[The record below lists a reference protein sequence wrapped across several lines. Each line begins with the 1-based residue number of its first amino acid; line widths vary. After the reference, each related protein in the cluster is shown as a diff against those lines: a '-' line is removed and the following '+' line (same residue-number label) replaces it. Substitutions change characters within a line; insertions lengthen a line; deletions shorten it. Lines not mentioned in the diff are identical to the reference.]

1 MQNEVERRIDELG
14 RIVIPKDFLNYLHV
28 KKNSLFR
35 ITLTYDSLILEPIQ
49 EKNCIFCHDGEEL
62 IKTPKGYICEAC
74 FQEIASSIK

>member
-1 MQNEVERRIDELG
+1 MQVERRIDELG

-49 EKNCIFCHDGEEL
+49 EK
-62 IKTPKGYICEAC
+62 
-74 FQEIASSIK
+74 IAYSAMMAKNS